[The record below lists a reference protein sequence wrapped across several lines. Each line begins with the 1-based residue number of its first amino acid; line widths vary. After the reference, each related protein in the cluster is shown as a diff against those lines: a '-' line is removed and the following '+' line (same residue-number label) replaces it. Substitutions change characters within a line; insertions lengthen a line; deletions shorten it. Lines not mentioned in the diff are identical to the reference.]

1 MSPSNQAKR
10 FGRKVLRTALGSLGG
25 CLTRLGDAF
34 SRAGSIDLERAE
46 GGLATA
52 DVDVACSSSADA
64 EASTS
69 LVRVSRPADAHRPA
83 PVAEDAASEA
93 AETEPQLDERSA
105 AAAASQ
111 KPLPKA
117 RLYTPKSE
125 RKHAPAASQER
136 LASSSKAT
144 AGPDEA
150 SAVSQQA
157 RWLEAQERQCV

>member
-1 MSPSNQAKR
+1 MLTWRAQA
-10 FGRKVLRTALGSLGG
+10 
-25 CLTRLGDAF
+25 
-34 SRAGSIDLERAE
+34 
-46 GGLATA
+46 
-52 DVDVACSSSADA
+52 SADA

-105 AAAASQ
+105 AAPVAPATAASP

-125 RKHAPAASQER
+125 RKRAHAASQER

-157 RWLEAQERQCV
+157 RWLEAQERQLVRVGQSVCVL